1 MEEEAERTVGNGGN
15 NGGSQKDGGGHIFI
29 IS

>member
-1 MEEEAERTVGNGGN
+1 MEEEAGRTVGDGGN
-15 NGGSQKDGGGHIFI
+15 NGGSREDGGGHMFI